1 MSKRPQH
8 LVQRVTYILI
18 LVLLSIYL
26 ISPFIISIVLAGTI
40 ALVLFPFQLKLES
53 HNWKRNR
60 AAAFITFV
68 FTMVISLPFLF
79 FLTKGTIVVIDFLEE
94 FSVGEKIQN
103 QGMQKIF
110 SVLRH
115 DLIERLQH
123 FLSRWPSTNFL
134 TEAKIMGYLKS
145 VNEYVL
151 KFFTNTATNIPAI
164 VLFFLMM
171 ILFTYSFL
179 SGAASVRKFFQ
190 ELFGFTNKKM
200 DLIVEI
206 FIRDARQVY
215 ISNVVT
221 GTFQSILVATGV
233 YFVANADWF
242 LVFFIT
248 LILSFVP
255 VIGAAPMAFFFAL
268 VSFLQGNSSGAV
280 GLSVLAVF
288 TGLIDNILRPWLASY
303 GETKAPAVI
312 SFVFVIGAA
321 LLLGFPGLFI
331 GLFVAAIAYDTLPI
345 FWEDMPEFFSFGD
358 KSKEEQEITH
368 I

>member
-18 LVLLSIYL
+18 LVILSFYL
-26 ISPFIISIVLAGTI
+26 ISPFIIPIVLAGTI
-40 ALVLFPFQLKLES
+40 ALVLFPFQLKLEQL
-53 HNWKRNR
+53 NWTRNR
-60 AAAFITFV
+60 AAAFITFI

-110 SVLRH
+110 SVLKH
-115 DLIERLQH
+115 DMIERLQT
-123 FLSRWPSTNFL
+123 FLARWPSTNFL
-134 TEAKIMGYLKS
+134 TEEKIMSYLKG
-145 VNEYVL
+145 VNEYIL
-151 KFFTNTATNIPAI
+151 DFFRTTASNLPAI
-164 VLFFLMM
+164 ALFLLMM
-171 ILFTYSFL
+171 VLFTYSFL

-190 ELFGFTNKKM
+190 ELFGFTNRKM
-200 DLIVEI
+200 DLLVEI
-206 FIRDARQVY
+206 FLRDARQVY

-233 YFVANADWF
+233 YFVSNADWF
-242 LVFFIT
+242 LVFFVT
-248 LILSFVP
+248 LILSFIP

-268 VSFLQGNSSGAV
+268 VAFVQGNSSGAI

-303 GETKAPAVI
+303 GETKAPAII
-312 SFVFVIGAA
+312 SFVFVIGGA
-321 LLLGFPGLFI
+321 LLLGISGLFI

-345 FWEDMPEFFSFGD
+345 FWEDMPEFLYFKD
-358 KSKEEQEITH
+358 ISKEETEITH